1 RSLTCRQIALA
12 IRDEVNDLEAA
23 GAQMIQIDEAALR
36 EGLPLRHRDW
46 QHYLGWAVEC
56 FRICSSGVGDHT
68 QVHTHMCYSEFNQII
83 DAIAAMDADVIS
95 IETSRSK
102 MELLDAFRTYKYP
115 NQIGPGVYD
124 IHSPRVPAVGE
135 MVDLLALAR
144 ERLDDRQLWINPDC
158 GLKTRKWEEVRPAL
172 VNMVAAAAELRRTL
186 PR

>member
-1 RSLTCRQIALA
+1 
-12 IRDEVNDLEAA
+12 
-23 GAQMIQIDEAALR
+23 
-36 EGLPLRHRDW
+36 
-46 QHYLGWAVEC
+46 
-56 FRICSSGVGDHT
+56 
-68 QVHTHMCYSEFNQII
+68 MCYSEFNQII

-124 IHSPRVPAVGE
+124 IHSPRVPDVGE

-172 VNMVAAAAELRRTL
+172 VNMVAAAIEFRRAV
-186 PR
+186 P